1 MRESQQVEWKSS
13 WRDDYLR
20 WICGFANA
28 EGGKLVLGR
37 DDRGMAVGVSN
48 ARKLLEEL
56 PNKIRDVLGIM
67 ADVRLVK
74 EAGKELVEVRV
85 EPYPSPISYKG
96 EYHYRSGSTKQEL
109 KGAALEPPTPRICR
123 PPLRKRP
130 KVLPQSLPQSLPS
143 WFPCLRQTLVFRSK
157 NLPRRWD

>member
-37 DDRGMAVGVSN
+37 DDRGMAVGVGN

-74 EAGKELVEVRV
+74 EAGKELVEIRV

-96 EYHYRSGSTKQEL
+96 
-109 KGAALEPPTPRICR
+109 
-123 PPLRKRP
+123 
-130 KVLPQSLPQSLPS
+130 
-143 WFPCLRQTLVFRSK
+143 
-157 NLPRRWD
+157 